1 MAKKRKSHKAKT
13 TAKTTTHKRGRK
25 KGSKSKLKSLTMKS
39 MSPKAPPD
47 LGIGLG
53 PLHERERVIA
63 RIRARVRQILK
74 STESQI

>member
-25 KGSKSKLKSLTMKS
+25 KGSKPKLKSLTTKS
-39 MSPKAPPD
+39 MSPKAK
-47 LGIGLG
+47 ISNA
-53 PLHERERVIA
+53 VT
-63 RIRARVRQILK
+63 ILK